1 MPLEEAEAEVEVEVE
16 TGAEEV
22 AGMAPAEAVDRAG
35 IPAVAAVAG
44 VDCTRTAVAG
54 KVVAGKAVA
63 GIADTPGEDNLVEG
77 RAWVGPVPSF
87 SWHALHL
94 PPST

>member
-1 MPLEEAEAEVEVEVE
+1 LEEAEVEVEVE
-16 TGAEEV
+16 VEEV
-22 AGMAPAEAVDRAG
+22 AGVAPAEAVDRAG

-54 KVVAGKAVA
+54 KVVAGRVVAGKAVA

-77 RAWVGPVPSF
+77 RAWVGPAPSF
-87 SWHALHL
+87 SWHAPHL
-94 PPST
+94 LPST